1 MLNDLMYT
9 LRAFFSR
16 QSIEH
21 ELQEELQYHLEREA
35 EKYRKAGAE
44 PEEAMRR
51 ARLVIGGPE
60 QVRQQ
65 CREARGTRLADDLLQ
80 DLRYGVRTLTN
91 SPGFSIV
98 TVLTLALG
106 VGACTAIFS
115 IVNAVLIRSL
125 PYGDAGRLVYL
136 LTPNPNFGN
145 FPVEAFD
152 PSYAD
157 FFDLQRQSHSY
168 SSMTAFEQAS
178 YSSTSQNIATR
189 VGGAQVDGNFFS
201 TLQSFPETGRAI
213 GPEDDRPG
221 HNNVVVISHALW
233 QSMFAGSTQILSK
246 FLRLDGRL
254 FQIIGVMPPGFGYP
268 HSTDF
273 PAGVGSGNSAGTDV
287 WVPLALSAEQKA
299 VRDDMSGFALARLKP
314 GVSVRQAQAEMS
326 TIMVR
331 LDQLHRPDMRGWGAF
346 VKPLPDSSIGP
357 TRTLMWL
364 LLGAVFLVLLIACG
378 NGANLLLARAAART
392 HELGVRATLGAARGR
407 MIRQMLTESLLLGLA
422 GGLAG
427 IVLAYG
433 FLRGLLLLNP
443 GDIPRM
449 DQASIDTRVLVFT
462 LITAVLTSVLFGI
475 LPALFASRIN
485 LVEFLKSGGNRGTV
499 GTRNRLRSIL
509 IIGELGLVV
518 ILLVGAGLLLRSYIN
533 VESVQAG
540 FSSSTVSMNIQLD
553 AEYGSRE
560 QRLAFFRTLLGKI
573 HSIPGVESAGVI
585 DRLPLSNSESLS
597 TLWVDGYE
605 NQKEQLVND
614 RNITPQYFSAMDI
627 PLVSGRSFTDDD
639 APGHPIV
646 AMVNQAFADKYFGK
660 RNPIGLGIRT
670 GPPNPNSPLRT
681 VIGVV
686 GNVHHSSLETPA
698 LPEMYEPLW
707 QKDIGGVAFVA
718 VRSSLPPDQIEP
730 SMRAALSTVDPNLAL
745 SDFQTMGEL
754 MSQSTARRRF
764 QTTLLSAF
772 SGMAMLLG
780 MVGVYGLL
788 AYSVKQRTAE
798 IGLRIA
804 LGASRRRVLGMILR
818 QGVQLTIAGLMLG
831 LAGALAL
838 TRILTSFLYGVSALD
853 PVTFVAVPL
862 LLLLATIMAC
872 FIPARRASNLDP
884 MRTLRYE

>member
-1 MLNDLMYT
+1 MLNDLIYR
-9 LRAFFSR
+9 LRALLSR
-16 QSIEH
+16 QSVEH
-21 ELQEELQYHLEREA
+21 ELQEELRYHLEREA

-51 ARLVIGGPE
+51 ARLALGGPE
-60 QVRQQ
+60 QVRQR
-65 CREARGTRLADDLLQ
+65 CRDTRGTMLVDDLSQ
-80 DLRYGVRTLTN
+80 DLRYSLRTLGK
-91 SPGFSIV
+91 SPGFTIV

-168 SSMTAFEQAS
+168 ASMTAFEQAS
-178 YSSTSQNIATR
+178 FSSASQNTATR
-189 VGGAQVDGNFFS
+189 VDGARVDGNFFS
-201 TLQSFPETGRAI
+201 TLQSFPEIGRAI

-221 HNNVVVISHALW
+221 HNNVVVIGHALW

-246 FLRLDGRL
+246 SLRLDGRL
-254 FQIIGVMPPGFGYP
+254 FQVIGVMPPGFGYP
-268 HSTDF
+268 HNTDF
-273 PAGVGSGNSAGTDV
+273 PAGVGWGNGAGTDV

-299 VRDDMSGFALARLKP
+299 VRDDMSGFALARLKL

-331 LDQLHRPDMRGWGAF
+331 LDQLHQPDMRGWGAF

-357 TRTLMWL
+357 ARTLMWL
-364 LLGAVFLVLLIACG
+364 LLGAVSLVLLIACG
-378 NGANLLLARAAART
+378 NAANLLLARAAART

-433 FLRGLLLLNP
+433 FLRGLLRLNP

-449 DQASIDTRVLVFT
+449 EQASIDTRVLVFT

-485 LVEFLKSGGNRGTV
+485 LIEFLKSGGNRGSV

-518 ILLVGAGLLLRSYIN
+518 ILLAGTGLLLRSYIN
-533 VESVQAG
+533 VESVKTG

-573 HSIPGVESAGVI
+573 QAIPGVKSAGVI
-585 DRLPLSNSESLS
+585 DSLPLSNSESLS

-646 AMVNQAFADKYFGK
+646 AMVNQAFAKKYFGK
-660 RNPIGLGIRT
+660 RDPIGLGIRT
-670 GPPNPNSPLRT
+670 SGPPHNPLRT

-686 GNVHHSSLETPA
+686 GNVHHSSLEAPA
-698 LPEMYEPLW
+698 APEVYEPLW
-707 QKDIGGVAFVA
+707 QKDIGGGAFVA
-718 VRSSLPPDQIEP
+718 VRSSLPPDTIAP
-730 SMRAALSTVDPNLAL
+730 AIRAALRAIDPNLAL
-745 SDFQTMGEL
+745 SDFQTMGERA
-754 MSQSTARRRF
+754 SQSTARRRF
-764 QTTLLSAF
+764 QTTLLTAF

-788 AYSVKQRTAE
+788 AYSVRQRTAE

-804 LGASRRRVLGMILR
+804 LGASRGRVLGMILR

-838 TRILTSFLYGVSALD
+838 TRVMTSFLYAVSALD
-853 PVTFVAVPL
+853 PITFAAVPVL
-862 LLLLATIMAC
+862 LLLVTIAAC
-872 FIPARRASNLDP
+872 LVPARRAAKVDP

>member
-1 MLNDLMYT
+1 MLSDLIYR
-9 LRAFFSR
+9 LRALFCRKSV
-16 QSIEH
+16 ED

-35 EKYRKAGAE
+35 EKYRQAGAA

-51 ARLVIGGPE
+51 ARLALGGLE
-60 QVRQQ
+60 QARQQ
-65 CREARGTRLADDLLQ
+65 CREARGTRLLDDLLQ
-80 DLRYGVRTLTN
+80 DLRYGLRTLGK
-91 SPGFSIV
+91 SPGFTVV
-98 TVLTLALG
+98 TILTLALG
-106 VGACTAIFS
+106 IGACTAIFS

-157 FFDLQRQSHSY
+157 FFDLQRQSDSY
-168 SSMTAFEQAS
+168 ASMTAFEQAS
-178 YSSTSQNIATR
+178 YSSASQNTATR
-189 VGGAQVDGNFFS
+189 VGGARVDGNFFS
-201 TLQSFPETGRAI
+201 TLQSFPEAGRAI

-233 QSMFAGSTQILSK
+233 QSMFAGSAQILSK
-246 FLRLDGRL
+246 SLRLDGRL
-254 FQIIGVMPPGFGYP
+254 FQIIGVMPAGFGYP
-268 HSTDF
+268 HNTDF
-273 PAGVGSGNSAGTDV
+273 PAGVGSGNGTGTDV

-331 LDQLHRPDMRGWGAF
+331 LDQLHQADMRGWGAF

-357 TRTLMWL
+357 ARTLMWL
-364 LLGAVFLVLLIACG
+364 LLGAVVLVLLIACG
-378 NGANLLLARAAART
+378 NAANLLLARAAVRT

-462 LITAVLTSVLFGI
+462 LITAVLTSMLFGI

-485 LVEFLKSGGNRGTV
+485 LIEFLKSGGNRGSV

-518 ILLVGAGLLLRSYIN
+518 ILLAGAGLLLRSYIN
-533 VESVQAG
+533 VESVKTG

-560 QRLAFFRTLLGKI
+560 QRLAFFRTLLDKI
-573 HSIPGVESAGVI
+573 HSIQGVESAGVI

-639 APGHPIV
+639 APGRPTV
-646 AMVNQAFADKYFGK
+646 AMVNQAFAKKYFGK
-660 RNPIGLGIRT
+660 RDPIGLGIRT
-670 GPPNPNSPLRT
+670 SGPAHNPLRT

-686 GNVHHSSLETPA
+686 GNVHHSSLEAPA
-698 LPEMYEPLW
+698 APEVYEPLW
-707 QKDIGGVAFVA
+707 QKDIGGGAFVA
-718 VRSSLPPDQIEP
+718 VRSSLPPDTIAP
-730 SMRAALSTVDPNLAL
+730 AIRAALRTIDPNLAL
-745 SDFQTMGEL
+745 SDFHTMGEL
-754 MSQSTARRRF
+754 ASQSTARRRF
-764 QTTLLSAF
+764 QTTLLTVF

-804 LGASRRRVLGMILR
+804 LGAPRGRVLGMILR
-818 QGVQLTIAGLMLG
+818 QGFQLFIAGLMLG
-831 LAGALAL
+831 IAGALAL
-838 TRILTSFLYGVSALD
+838 ARILTSFLYGVSTLD
-853 PVTFVAVPL
+853 PITFAAVPV

-872 FIPARRASNLDP
+872 LIPARRAANVDP